1 MTEVPATQPEPSRAA
16 VSFILVTVALDV
28 LSLGLIIP
36 VFPTLI
42 EQLAGGDAAYGA
54 KVFGL
59 FGTMWALMQF
69 IFQPVLGGLSDRYGR
84 RPVVLLSNLGLGLD
98 YILMALAPSLALLF
112 IGRAIS
118 GICASSFSTAT
129 AYIADVTA
137 PEKRAAAFGKIGA
150 AFGLGFVLGPAI
162 GGLLGSADPR
172 LPFWV
177 AAAFSLANA
186 AYGYFVLPESLPKE
200 RRSAFTLKKA
210 NPIGSLQLLASSAE
224 LTGLALVN
232 FIYQLAHAVLP
243 AVFVLY
249 AGYRYQW
256 DARAVGLALAAVGVC
271 SAIVQGGLIKPVV
284 ARFGERRTL
293 IAGLLFGAVG
303 MSLYG
308 LAPTGQLVMLTIPI
322 MAMWGL
328 ANPAAQGLMTRL
340 VKPAEQGQLQGANAS
355 LTAIASL
362 IGPGLYTQTFAH
374 FIASGRDW
382 VLPGAPFLLAGGLLA
397 LAAVMAARVT
407 REPQAAAASKPL

>member
-1 MTEVPATQPEPSRAA
+1 MTDHTQLSPEPSRAA

-36 VFPTLI
+36 VLPKLI
-42 EQLAGGDAAYGA
+42 EQLSGGDTAYAAQ
-54 KVFGL
+54 VFGV

-69 IFQPVLGGLSDRYGR
+69 VFQPVLGALSDRYGR
-84 RPVVLLSNLGLGLD
+84 RPIILLSNLGLGLD
-98 YILMALAPSLALLF
+98 YILMAVAPGLALLF

-118 GICASSFSTAT
+118 GICAASFSTAT
-129 AYIADVTA
+129 AYIADVTP

-162 GGLLGSADPR
+162 GGLLGSTHPR

-186 AYGYFVLPESLPKE
+186 AYGYFVLPESLPKD
-200 RRSAFTLKKA
+200 RRSAFSLKRA
-210 NPIGSLQLLASSAE
+210 NPIGSIHLLRSSAQ
-224 LTGLALVN
+224 LTGLAAVG

-249 AGYRYQW
+249 AGYRYHW
-256 DARAVGLALAAVGVC
+256 DARAVGFALAMVGIC
-271 SAIVQGGLIKPVV
+271 SAIVQGGFIKPIV

-293 IAGLLFGAVG
+293 IAGLMFGAVG

-308 LAPTGQLVMLTIPI
+308 LAPTGQMVLLAIPI
-322 MAMWGL
+322 MSMWGL

-340 VKPAEQGQLQGANAS
+340 VKPTEQGQLQGAGAS
-355 LTAIASL
+355 LTAIAGL

-374 FIASGRDW
+374 FIAQGRDW
-382 VLPGAPFLLAGGLLA
+382 VLPGAPFLLAGSLLA
-397 LAAVMAARVT
+397 LAALLATRVT
-407 REPQAAAASKPL
+407 REPQPPSPSKVQ

>member
-112 IGRAIS
+112 IGRAVS

-374 FIASGRDW
+374 FIAPGRDW